1 MTNIKIASRVQ
12 CSVVVV
18 GDSKVGKTALIEK
31 FTKGTFRE
39 KYCPTS
45 FDKCF
50 FTKEVDKHEVM
61 FSIWDTSGFPSYDA
75 IRSLSYQEADVFL
88 LCYKISDPASLYNV
102 KNKWSAEVRRHR
114 PDVPIILCG
123 CHSELRHDSVT
134 MAQLSKTGRSPVT
147 IEQALAIC
155 CEIQAV
161 NYIETSAK
169 ENSNDEAFEVCAIA
183 AIKRIHTFKRKAPCR
198 NSSSSSSSLS
208 STSSLF
214 QPSSKFR
221 RSPSTHSNISL
232 QMSSKG
238 IIHPRSTEEDHENNN
253 IQINPRILRGS
264 IKSPTPSMYDRGS
277 CNSSFSEDLTTR
289 TRAHPVISESVDEEF
304 IIPSVASSRPN
315 SFCDPGNASRQR
327 PTTLFN
333 LPPDTISISSSE
345 SGTPNAARVR
355 PNGLSQRTSY
365 RSNRRKAAIP
375 VPTPMSP
382 LGGSLSSFDIKSPT
396 ESASFC
402 QSPISSI
409 GISSAS
415 SPPPPFGLREDFA
428 HRRSCGSDTSSFTG
442 SSSSKIIHGNL
453 VQMEEEEAAS
463 IQKPVDPELINN
475 LSFISPKSGVYRP
488 ANDSKRHKQHCSVM

>member
-1 MTNIKIASRVQ
+1 MAGSQLSRYIPLVLNTLTFERSLLREPFERNIVQPVLTNVSSRKK
-12 CSVVVV
+12 S
-18 GDSKVGKTALIEK
+18 
-31 FTKGTFRE
+31 
-39 KYCPTS
+39 TS
-45 FDKCF
+45 MKLC
-50 FTKEVDKHEVM
+50 

-183 AIKRIHTFKRKAPCR
+183 AIKRIHTFQTEG
-198 NSSSSSSSLS
+198 SL
-208 STSSLF
+208 
-214 QPSSKFR
+214 
-221 RSPSTHSNISL
+221 SPSTHSNISL

-463 IQKPVDPELINN
+463 IQKN
-475 LSFISPKSGVYRP
+475 
-488 ANDSKRHKQHCSVM
+488 C